1 MRTALSV
8 TFGATSPKVR
18 GSFGR
23 IVIRPYTLSVAVR
36 QLCHFGSLIL
46 FCIHSAFC
54 ISLPFDKDSL
64 SATYITTR

>member
-23 IVIRPYTLSVAVR
+23 IVIRPYG
-36 QLCHFGSLIL
+36 LCIATHFL
-46 FCIHSAFC
+46 
-54 ISLPFDKDSL
+54 
-64 SATYITTR
+64 